1 MIELFSFEEQFSAG
15 SRVYVLS
22 LKIPDASLIL
32 AMFEQDTESKITDQ
46 IEEDLLKM
54 FDALFKEGRFIFL
67 YDFIEDEELADEI
80 NDAVLEFC
88 NSKKPSDL
96 LGTWDYSRNAK
107 NVLLRWNTPEWFKR
121 ESGRCHIDDYG
132 PIRSICKDW
141 FINCVPYT
149 E

>member
-1 MIELFSFEEQFSAG
+1 MIELFSFEEQFFAE

-32 AMFEQDTESKITDQ
+32 AMFEQDSESKITDQ
-46 IEEDLLKM
+46 IEEDLLEM
-54 FDALFKEGRFIFL
+54 FDELFKEGRFIFL
-67 YDFIEDEELADEI
+67 YDYIEDEELADEI
-80 NDAVLEFC
+80 DDAVWEFC
-88 NSKKPSDL
+88 NRKKPSDL

-107 NVLLRWNTPEWFKR
+107 NVLLRWSTPEWFKR
-121 ESGRCHIDDYG
+121 DSGRCQLNDYG